1 MSCKWFWI
9 LVFFLCKS
17 FQKKIR
23 STQLQSYEPKMEK
36 PSCFNPLGCVNFKFG
51 CPSQP
56 RCSQKHIVIVSTM
69 LAHFQALEKLVD
81 VLFRTCLIGGWHPIF
96 SSPKMNIKTCWDNSA
111 WESKLPTLS
120 GILHGFR
127 VDPWI
132 HLRRGIWVQRITW
145 AENYKNQPFTNI
157 NFWEMMQIKL

>member
-1 MSCKWFWI
+1 MSKGKDNILSFCHFCLAFRWVIAMRLWSPERWFWI

-81 VLFRTCLIGGWHPIF
+81 VLFRTCWGGWHPIF
-96 SSPKMNIKTCWDNSA
+96 SSPKMNIKTCWDNSGRVNCQPYL
-111 WESKLPTLS
+111 EFPRIS
-120 GILHGFR
+120 G
-127 VDPWI
+127 PWI
-132 HLRRGIWVQRITW
+132 Q
-145 AENYKNQPFTNI
+145 
-157 NFWEMMQIKL
+157 